1 MNNEVKNIWNTNAAF
16 WDKRMGEGNDFYRL
30 LIEPHQIELLT
41 IKQGDMILDIACG
54 NGQFSRKMS
63 ELGAKVIAID
73 FSEEFIKIAESKSSS
88 HKIDYKII
96 DVTDIDSLNG
106 LKNYTFDSVVC
117 TMAIM
122 DIENIEPLITFL
134 PLILKN
140 NGKFIF
146 SVLHPCFNSGEMTL
160 IHEYND
166 LGGKINN
173 NYYIKI
179 KNYLISQKLKGIGMP
194 CQPKAQYYFHRP
206 LNELFN
212 ICFKNN
218 FYMNNIIEPSFKET
232 TDSKLFSNVYK
243 NIPPAIICGFKL
255 IKDNL

>member
-16 WDKRMGEGNDFYRL
+16 WDKRMGEGNDFHKL
-30 LIEPHQIELLT
+30 LIEPHQIELLN

-54 NGQFSRKMS
+54 NGQFARKMS

-73 FSEEFIKIAESKSSS
+73 FSEEFIKIAELKSSLY
-88 HKIDYKII
+88 KIDYKVIN
-96 DVTDIDSLNG
+96 VTDIDSLNE

-146 SVLHPCFNSGEMTL
+146 SVLHPCFNSGEITL
-160 IHEYND
+160 IHEHND
-166 LGGKINN
+166 LGGLINN

-179 KNYLISQKLKGIGMP
+179 KNYLISQKLKGIGIP
-194 CQPKAQYYFHRP
+194 GQPKIQYYFHRP
-206 LNELFN
+206 LNELLN
-212 ICFKNN
+212 LCFKNN
-218 FYMNNIIEPSFKET
+218 FYMNNIREPSFKDT
-232 TDSKLFSNVYK
+232 TDNNLFNNVYK
-243 NIPPAIICGFKL
+243 NIPPAIICSFKL